1 MKPRRSVRSAA
12 IAQSRHGERRKEIAN
27 LAARMIAE
35 DGLTDFA
42 AAKQKAARQL
52 GAAEDALLPDNHEID
67 AALREYQSIFQ
78 SGSQPGQCRALR
90 ESAAAIMRR
99 LAHFSPWLVGSV
111 LSGTANCFSRIELEI
126 VTDDA
131 KQVEMFFLNEG
142 VPFEL
147 RVSRAQPSKRARQP
161 NEISTYEMLFEEIP
175 VVLSVYPHHA
185 ARFSRH
191 SRASLTHDRA
201 QLKDV
206 EALLA

>member
-1 MKPRRSVRSAA
+1 MKPRKSPHNAA
-12 IAQSRHGERRKEIAN
+12 GGHSSRGELRKEIAY
-27 LAARMIAE
+27 LAARLIAE

-52 GAAEDALLPDNHEID
+52 GAGEHASLPDNHEID
-67 AALREYQSIFQ
+67 TALREHQSLFQ
-78 SGSQPGQCRALR
+78 SNAQPAQCRALR
-90 ESAAAIMRR
+90 ASAVAIMRR
-99 LAHFSPWLVGSV
+99 LSHFSPWLVGSV
-111 LSGTANCFSRIELEI
+111 LSGTANCFSPIELEI
-126 VTDDA
+126 ITDDA
-131 KQVEMFFLNEG
+131 KQIEMFFLNAG

-147 RVSRAQPSKRARQP
+147 RVSRAHPSRQARQP
-161 NEISTYEMLFEEIP
+161 NEISTYEVLFDEIP

-191 SRASLTHDRA
+191 SRTSLTHDRA